1 MKATLTAVIAAIEAA
16 AIALAV
22 FVTVG
27 IPGLLLWWLALDLA
41 GDPSQAVA
49 GIGGVW
55 MLAHLVPLTFS
66 LTPDSALAL
75 GLEPQALSFV
85 ISLAPL
91 TLSFLT
97 AALAFRSGWRLGS
110 RGGIGVAALLGGA
123 AGFAG
128 AASVVAWLAGPVL
141 AAPAWVAILVPAL
154 WFGAWS
160 TWGFVA
166 RAAASGHDWWRSTV
180 RQLQR
185 RLEPLSPL
193 GAAVLPSRA
202 REVV

>member
-22 FVTVG
+22 FVAVG
-27 IPGLLLWWLALDLA
+27 IPGVLVWWLALDLA

-97 AALAFRSGWRLGS
+97 ALLAFRSG
-110 RGGIGVAALLGGA
+110 
-123 AGFAG
+123 
-128 AASVVAWLAGPVL
+128 SVSYTHL
-141 AAPAWVAILVPAL
+141 
-154 WFGAWS
+154 
-160 TWGFVA
+160 T
-166 RAAASGHDWWRSTV
+166 
-180 RQLQR
+180 
-185 RLEPLSPL
+185 
-193 GAAVLPSRA
+193 LPTN
-202 REVV
+202 REV